1 MLKNLKAIEDERI
14 VAKCYV
20 ELGDVTKEKGEY
32 DESLRYHRKS
42 MEIFERIADAL
53 SVADS
58 HLNIAAVYKAKGEL
72 KEAMSEYEKGLALYE
87 DVVVDD
93 AFKNSDSGTDVSLNS
108 SSFSDRQHT
117 RSLSKSDE
125 TLPQTILVN
134 MVEKD
139 IQLPSS
145 IHSLNA
151 AHDALTARI
160 IERAGFQAY
169 QIGGFALN
177 GARHA
182 YPDLVL
188 THFGEERTG
197 FYDII
202 VASSLPVM
210 IEADHCYGD
219 VKNVTRT
226 IRGYEAL
233 GVSALFFE
241 DQRAPKRCD
250 HLQELVSVNAMV
262 SIIRAALAARS
273 EPEFFII
280 ARTNAIEASRNVE
293 QIERIGRYFKG
304 ASLCVNIFKGG
315 DRTPWVSPD
324 ELHKMKFSMILYPTT
339 ILFRVMHTI
348 EQAVE
353 I

>member
-14 VAKCYV
+14 LAKCYV

-93 AFKNSDSGTDVSLNS
+93 AFKNSDS
-108 SSFSDRQHT
+108 
-117 RSLSKSDE
+117 
-125 TLPQTILVN
+125 
-134 MVEKD
+134 
-139 IQLPSS
+139 
-145 IHSLNA
+145 A

-177 GARHA
+177 GARHNILFLCLDA
-182 YPDLVL
+182 YPHLAL

-210 IEADHCYGD
+210 IDADHCYGD

-233 GVSALFFE
+233 GASALFFE
-241 DQRAPKRCD
+241 DQQAPKRCD
-250 HLQELVSVNAMV
+250 HLHELVSVNAMV

>member
-93 AFKNSDSGTDVSLNS
+93 AFKNSDS
-108 SSFSDRQHT
+108 
-117 RSLSKSDE
+117 
-125 TLPQTILVN
+125 
-134 MVEKD
+134 
-139 IQLPSS
+139 
-145 IHSLNA
+145 A

>member
-1 MLKNLKAIEDERI
+1 MHKSSRI
-14 VAKCYV
+14 
-20 ELGDVTKEKGEY
+20 
-32 DESLRYHRKS
+32 H
-42 MEIFERIADAL
+42 
-53 SVADS
+53 
-58 HLNIAAVYKAKGEL
+58 NN
-72 KEAMSEYEKGLALYE
+72 
-87 DVVVDD
+87 DD
-93 AFKNSDSGTDVSLNS
+93 LI
-108 SSFSDRQHT
+108 
-117 RSLSKSDE
+117 
-125 TLPQTILVN
+125 LP
-134 MVEKD
+134 
-139 IQLPSS
+139 
-145 IHSLNA
+145 A

-250 HLQELVSVNAMV
+250 HLQELVSVNAIV
-262 SIIRAALAARS
+262 SIIRAALAACS
-273 EPEFFII
+273 ESEFFII
-280 ARTNAIEASRNVE
+280 ARTNAIEAYDFDEALRRGERYLQVDADGLFIESSRNVE

-348 EQAVE
+348 EQAVRDLKAE
-353 I
+353 KQL

>member
-93 AFKNSDSGTDVSLNS
+93 AFKNSDSV
-108 SSFSDRQHT
+108 
-117 RSLSKSDE
+117 
-125 TLPQTILVN
+125 LP
-134 MVEKD
+134 
-139 IQLPSS
+139 
-145 IHSLNA
+145 A

-250 HLQELVSVNAMV
+250 HLQELVSVNAIV
-262 SIIRAALAARS
+262 SIIRAALAACS
-273 EPEFFII
+273 ESEFFII
-280 ARTNAIEASRNVE
+280 ARTNAIEAYDFDEALRRGERYLQVDADGLFIESSRNVE

-348 EQAVE
+348 EQAVRDLKAE
-353 I
+353 KQL